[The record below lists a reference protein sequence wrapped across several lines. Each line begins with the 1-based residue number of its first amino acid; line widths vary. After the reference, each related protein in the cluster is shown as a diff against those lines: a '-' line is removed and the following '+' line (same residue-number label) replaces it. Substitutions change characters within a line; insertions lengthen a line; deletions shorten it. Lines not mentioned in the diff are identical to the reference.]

1 MKDFRKKKGF
11 SLLEILLVL
20 GIISG
25 AIILAII
32 IYPKITSANNVKT
45 EVANAGLIKSG
56 VQSLYA
62 SSSNPP
68 LNSDMN
74 SLLIKANVIPENMIQ
89 GTNKIQNVWSGDV
102 YVGTTTINGKIAFA
116 VQYNHVPAADCIK
129 MVTSASTGF
138 DQIVVSA
145 GSGGDAGGVVSG
157 GGNVASGISEDGSSK
172 IDLNVANITQYCNAD
187 TSNSFPTAL
196 IMFKFY

>member
-1 MKDFRKKKGF
+1 MKNFKRKKGF

-25 AIILAII
+25 AIILALI
-32 IYPKITSANNVKT
+32 IYPKITGANNVKT
-45 EVANAGLIKSG
+45 EVSNAGLIKSG

-68 LNSDMN
+68 SNSNMN
-74 SLLIKANVIPENMIQ
+74 SMLIKADLIPDNMVQ
-89 GTNKIQNVWSGDV
+89 GTDKIQNIWSGDV
-102 YVGTTTINGKIAFA
+102 YVGTTTINGKTAFA
-116 VQYNHVPAADCIK
+116 VQYNHVPAAECIK

-138 DQIVVSA
+138 DQIIVAA
-145 GSGGDAGGVVSG
+145 GRAGDAGSIVSG
-157 GGNVASGISEDGSSK
+157 GGSVAYGISDDGSTKVDINVAT
-172 IDLNVANITQYCNAD
+172 ITQYCNYD
-187 TSNSFPTAL
+187 SSNTFPTAL

>member
-1 MKDFRKKKGF
+1 MKKFKRKRGF

-25 AIILAII
+25 AIILALI
-32 IYPKITSANNVKT
+32 IYPKITGANNVKT
-45 EVANAGLIKSG
+45 EVSNAGLIKSG

-68 LNSDMN
+68 SNPNMN
-74 SLLIKANVIPENMIQ
+74 SMLIKADLIPDNMVQ
-89 GTNKIQNVWSGDV
+89 GTANIQNVWSGDV
-102 YVGTTTINGKIAFA
+102 FVGTTTINSKTAFA
-116 VQYNHVPAADCIK
+116 IQYNHVPAAECIK

-138 DQIVVSA
+138 DKIVVSA
-145 GSGGDAGGVVSG
+145 GKAGSAGGVVSS
-157 GGNVASGISEDGSSK
+157 GGNVASGISEDGSTK
-172 IDLNVANITQYCNAD
+172 IEANVANITQYCNAD
-187 TSNSFPTAL
+187 SSSFPTAL

>member
-1 MKDFRKKKGF
+1 MKNFKRKKGF

-25 AIILAII
+25 AIILALI
-32 IYPKITSANNVKT
+32 IYPKITGANNVKT
-45 EVANAGLIKSG
+45 EVSNAGLIKSG

-68 LNSDMN
+68 SNPNMN
-74 SLLIKANVIPENMIQ
+74 SMLIKADLIPDNMVQ
-89 GTNKIQNVWSGDV
+89 GTDKIQNVWSGDV
-102 YVGTTTINGKIAFA
+102 YVGTTTINGKTAFA
-116 VQYNHVPAADCIK
+116 IQYNHVPAAECIK

-138 DQIVVSA
+138 DQIVVAA
-145 GSGGDAGGVVSG
+145 GRAGDAGSVVSG
-157 GGNVASGISEDGSSK
+157 GGSVAAGISDDGATK
-172 IDLNVANITQYCNAD
+172 VDLNVATITQYCNYD
-187 TSNSFPTAL
+187 SSNSFPTAL

>member
-1 MKDFRKKKGF
+1 MKNFKRKKGF

-25 AIILAII
+25 AIILALI
-32 IYPKITSANNVKT
+32 IYPKITGANNVKT
-45 EVANAGLIKSG
+45 EVSNAGLIKSG

-68 LNSDMN
+68 LNTNMN
-74 SLLIKANVIPENMIQ
+74 SMLIKANLIPDNMVQ
-89 GTNKIQNVWSGDV
+89 GTAKIQNVWSGDV
-102 YVGTTTINGKIAFA
+102 YVGTTTINGKTAFA
-116 VQYNHVPAADCIK
+116 IQYNHVPAAECIK

-138 DQIVVSA
+138 DQIVVAA
-145 GSGGDAGGVVSG
+145 GRAGDSGGVVSG
-157 GGNVASGISEDGSSK
+157 GGSVAAGISDDGTTK
-172 IDLNVANITQYCNAD
+172 VDLNVANITQYCNYD
-187 TSNSFPTAL
+187 SSNTFPTAL